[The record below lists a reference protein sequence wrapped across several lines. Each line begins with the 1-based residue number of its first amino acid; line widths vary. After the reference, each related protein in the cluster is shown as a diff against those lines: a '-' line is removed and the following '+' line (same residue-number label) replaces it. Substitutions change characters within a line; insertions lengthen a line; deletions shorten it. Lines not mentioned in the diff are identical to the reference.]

1 MRDYIHD
8 PDDRAH
14 LDADVER
21 CGDCCNFVPSG
32 KMGWASGG
40 AIHRRDEGW
49 CPDLELKVKG
59 GIGMDGGCPF
69 YQGRP

>member
-1 MRDYIHD
+1 MKNYRHNA
-8 PDDRAH
+8 DDLAH

-21 CGDCCNFVPSG
+21 CGRCYNFVPSG

-49 CPDLELKVKG
+49 CLDLELKVRG
-59 GIGMDGGCPF
+59 DIGMDGGCPF
-69 YQGRP
+69 YQGRQ